1 MRFKFYFFLF
11 FIVMMVLLVGCIRMA
26 NIQQKEK
33 FKDIN
38 NAYRQAILWSE
49 FEYASSF
56 HESHLQNQVKLDPIY
71 KVIKVTAYDEIRNVV
86 NSDATQI
93 EQTVNI
99 QYYRI
104 DQMLE
109 KSTVFYPVWKWDTR
123 SKNWYLISSMP
134 LFK

>member
-11 FIVMMVLLVGCIRMA
+11 FIIMMVLLIGCTQMT

-38 NAYRQAILWSE
+38 NAYRQAILWSD

-56 HESHLQNQVKLDPIY
+56 HESHLQNQMELDPIY
-71 KVIKVTAYDEIRNVV
+71 KIIKVTAYDEKRHVI
-86 NSDATQI
+86 NSDANHI
-93 EQTVNI
+93 EQTVDI

-109 KSTVFYPVWKWDTR
+109 KSIIFNPVWKWDTQ
-123 SKNWYLISSMP
+123 SKNWYLISGMP
-134 LFK
+134 IFK